1 MSNTVTIAILVVF
14 IAIFLFISLMSRRG
28 GTHAAANST
37 EDFVIG
43 GRNMGTLVLVLSMG
57 ATYFST
63 WTLLGAFGSYF
74 REGVW
79 FIGFAVWTIFH
90 AVFVWLFGARIWL
103 AGKRFGFITPGQM
116 IERYYGSA
124 RLRAA
129 VAIVGIIAL
138 VPVMLIQV
146 IGGAKALNALT
157 DGTIPY
163 VVGVTVTSVMVGVI
177 VLWAGFKGTA
187 WTDSFMGIFFASILI
202 FTAFY
207 VADMAGGLKLF
218 ARVSVIN
225 PELVVNSGNP
235 WKMLELWLGLGFGAW
250 VLPHMWQKF
259 YSASSAEVLGKVAM
273 ATPFWNSWMMA
284 IIPLVVGLAAV
295 IPGVAPGVDVATS
308 DTILPLIFSAHLPIL
323 GAFVV
328 AGILAAA
335 ISTINSQLL
344 SSASIV
350 AEDLISHLGD
360 KPLTSHQVTFVT
372 RVVVGSLTVLVF
384 ILAMLPS
391 STGFLVPIASL
402 GFGLGLQLVPSALGM
417 LYFRRISEAGA
428 FFGII
433 AGCLV
438 MATQA
443 ALSLDIVVGPSISG
457 LLVNIL
463 VTLVVSRKSSPV
475 SARSQQEFHD
485 MFDRYMRDNDVADAN
500 ADSRI
505 PHKRSA

>member
-1 MSNTVTIAILVVF
+1 MNHSITIAILVVF
-14 IAIFLFISLMSRRG
+14 IGIFLFVSLLSRRSDSS
-28 GTHAAANST
+28 ST
-37 EDFVIG
+37 ASASENFVIG
-43 GRNMGTLVLVLSMG
+43 GRGMGTLVLVLSMG

-74 REGVW
+74 REGIW

-90 AVFVWLFGARIWL
+90 GIFVWLFGTRIWL

-116 IERYYGSA
+116 VERYYRSK
-124 RLRAA
+124 RLRIA

-146 IGGAKALNALT
+146 AGGARALSALT
-157 DGTIPY
+157 DGAIPY
-163 VVGVTVTSVMVGVI
+163 VVGVSVTSVMVGVI

-187 WTDSFMGIFFASILI
+187 WTDSFMGVFFSSILI

-207 VADMAGGLKLF
+207 VVNMAGGGQMF
-218 ARVSVIN
+218 ARIAEFE
-225 PELVVNSGNP
+225 PELLVNSGKP

-284 IIPLVVGLAAV
+284 IIPLLVGTAAV
-295 IPGVAPGVDVATS
+295 IPGIAPGVDNSHS
-308 DTILPLIFSAHLPIL
+308 DTILPLIFSAHLPVL

-350 AEDLISHLGD
+350 AEDLVSRLRGE
-360 KPLTSHQVTFVT
+360 PMSSQQLTRVT
-372 RVVVGSLTVLVF
+372 RIVVGSLTVAVF

-391 STGFLVPIASL
+391 GAGFLVPIASL

-417 LYFRRISEAGA
+417 LYLRRITESGA
-428 FFGII
+428 FFGLL

-438 MATQA
+438 MCVQVV
-443 ALSLDIVVGPSISG
+443 LGLDLPVGPSISG
-457 LLVNIL
+457 LIANVL
-463 VTLVVSRKSSPV
+463 VTIIVSRRSPPV
-475 SARSQQEFHD
+475 SQQSREEFHD
-485 MFDRYMRDNDVADAN
+485 MFDHYMRDNCDTHALSPQQSSESSV
-500 ADSRI
+500 
-505 PHKRSA
+505 

>member
-1 MSNTVTIAILVVF
+1 MPNSITVSILAVF
-14 IAIFLFISLMSRRG
+14 IGIFIFISLMSRRS
-28 GTHAAANST
+28 AKPST
-37 EDFVIG
+37 ASASEVFVIG
-43 GRNMGTLVLVLSMG
+43 GRGMGTLVLVLSMG

-90 AVFVWLFGARIWL
+90 AIFVWLFGARIWL

-116 IERYYGSA
+116 VEHYYRSK
-124 RLRAA
+124 RLRIA

-146 IGGAKALNALT
+146 VGGAKALSALT
-157 DGTIPY
+157 DGAIPY
-163 VVGVTVTSVMVGVI
+163 AVGVSVTSIMVGVI

-187 WTDSFMGIFFASILI
+187 WTDSFMGVFFASILI

-207 VADMAGGLKLF
+207 VASMAGGSQMF
-218 ARVSVIN
+218 ARIAEID
-225 PELVVNSGNP
+225 PELLVNSGKP

-284 IIPLVVGLAAV
+284 IIPLVVGTAAV
-295 IPGVAPGVDVATS
+295 IPGIAPGVDASSS
-308 DTILPLIFSAHLPIL
+308 DTILPLIFSAHLPVL

-350 AEDLISHLGD
+350 AEDLVSRLRGE
-360 KPLTSHQVTFVT
+360 PMTSQQLTLVT
-372 RVVVGSLTVLVF
+372 RVVVGSLTVVVF
-384 ILAMLPS
+384 TLAMLPS
-391 STGFLVPIASL
+391 GAGFLVPIASL

-417 LYFRRISEAGA
+417 LHLRRITEAGA
-428 FFGII
+428 FAGLLV
-433 AGCLV
+433 GCLV
-438 MATQA
+438 MGTQA
-443 ALSLDIVVGPSISG
+443 ALSLDIMVGPSISG
-457 LLVNIL
+457 LIANII
-463 VTLVVSRKSSPV
+463 VTVVVSRLSAPV
-475 SARSQQEFHD
+475 SKQSQAEFHD
-485 MFDRYMRDNDVADAN
+485 MFDHYMRDNYEE
-500 ADSRI
+500 RTI
-505 PHKRSA
+505 PTQQSSKEPV